1 MTTSPGNELRPE
13 GSSPPPPQSEE
24 KLNEGIRK
32 YMILILSYI
41 DNINSRSIAMQKE
54 MNRLKYL
61 LELKKSMRLSR
72 KAAEG
77 IDMIDVDA
85 EQKRF
90 ETKRK
95 MYVGKLNKQ
104 EIKAPKLETLRYYN
118 LKFDEETNT
127 YSMLN

>member
-1 MTTSPGNELRPE
+1 M
-13 GSSPPPPQSEE
+13 SPPPDEFDGSCPKSRG
-24 KLNEGIRK
+24 LDEGIRK
-32 YMILILSYI
+32 YMVLILSYI
-41 DNINSRSIAMQKE
+41 DDINSRSISMQKE

-61 LELKKSMRLSR
+61 LELKKAMRLSQ
-72 KAAEG
+72 KS
-77 IDMIDVDA
+77 DDLVDVDA

-90 ETKRK
+90 QTKRK

-118 LKFDEETNT
+118 LQFDEATNT